1 MRKKFKRGWIVKA
14 LALMVVVVGS
24 VVAVPELARPQG
36 SSEDV
41 SAEEEFDPRVIAD
54 FQTRDYRIR
63 PKKLWKALL
72 RELEGRGYSPEEV
85 DEKARIVKTS
95 FVDVEAKDFEG
106 DIVEPA
112 PTFGLNQH
120 ILTMKKIRFGKVSIE
135 ARVAK
140 IEAGTELKVRAR
152 ILVDGMDRKKM
163 LRVLTDRRSSGVI
176 ESSFIERLEMTLG
189 IEPL

>member
-1 MRKKFKRGWIVKA
+1 MRKKFERGWIVKA

-41 SAEEEFDPRVIAD
+41 SAEEEFDPRFIAD
-54 FQTRDYRIR
+54 FQIRDYRIR